1 MATRNVAELSKVF
14 LDLKSNSE
22 ETRTKAATEL
32 YEYAFATSQEVT
44 GEQFSKFTNDV
55 NRKIFELIQSQ
66 DIDEKIG
73 GIAALDKLIDLDGG
87 EENLTKVTRFANYLR
102 IVLPGTEQRIT
113 DAACNALG
121 HLAQVTGT
129 LATEFVEFEVK
140 RALEWLQGDRH
151 EAKRYAA
158 VLVLKELALN
168 APTLLYVFIP
178 QIIDLVWIGLRDS
191 KVSIREGAAS
201 TLSQCLALVQIREN
215 QIRRQWYRRIFE
227 EMQNGLKMSSS
238 DAIHGSLLALR
249 ELLIHAPKF
258 VEGRYTEVCEIVL
271 RYREHRESLVRQS
284 IITIIPDLAH
294 FNTDQFVN
302 NYLGISVGYLSNQT
316 KREKERSIAFLAIG
330 RVGMAVGRGIIEYL
344 DAIMVNIKGA
354 LKAQN
359 KSREDAGLFYCISLL
374 AIAVGPAL
382 TKHIQGLLDCM
393 FSGELTEP
401 FCQALVDLSTHIP
414 QLLPVI
420 QERLL
425 NVISMTLCHRP
436 YVHPGAP
443 DAYTSAPYG
452 SLVMCDLQQTSLQSQ
467 QNQQGHFE
475 QLPNSTAILLS
486 LRTLGTFDF
495 KGHML
500 HELVRECA
508 WLYLEEDSDDIRKAA
523 ALTCCQLLARDNI
536 CYQTSTHAMQLV
548 ADVLEKLLSIAIADP
563 DPSIRLAVLMALD
576 ERFDLHLAQ
585 AENIEALLIAFGDEA
600 FPTREAALRIIGRLV
615 IHNPACIMPS
625 LRKILIKLL
634 TELKYVSASRQ
645 KEESA
650 LLIAKLIQSAP
661 QLVEPYVDSI
671 LKVLV
676 TKAKCKETSPSV
688 VAKLLR
694 AIGELAHV
702 AGNEL
707 LPYLDDLMSIILD
720 TMQDQSSPNKRE
732 AALET
737 LSSVAAS
744 TGWVI
749 DPYTKYPT
757 LLTLLI
763 QILKTEPNHN
773 IRRHAVKAVGII
785 GALDPYRYKNTSVTG
800 NVPVSDVAEASAL
813 MSLNPT
819 SDEYYPAVA
828 IDALLKILRDPS
840 LSVHH
845 TAAVTA
851 IMFVFKTLSLKC
863 VPFLPQILPSI
874 LGIMRTCPPNILEF
888 YFQQL
893 GVLVTIVRQHIRGYI
908 NEFIQLI
915 QDFWTLSANIQSTA
929 LSLIEV
935 VSTALEGE
943 FKVYLPI
950 LLPMMIQ
957 IFDTDV
963 TTKRLPS
970 LRLIKALLFFGPIL
984 EDYLHLVIPAI
995 IKVAE
1000 RADSPTALREQA
1012 VLVLGLMSRKVCLTE
1027 ESSQI
1032 LHMLS
1037 RNLLTDSATLRVA
1050 VMETLCALIYQIGD
1064 EYILFIPMINKSMSK
1079 AGLRH
1084 EAYESLI
1091 AALLSNTGLPPDL
1104 DAAADKLFG
1113 QTDGQ
1118 DTQLLEV
1125 STKKLPVNQAQ
1136 LQKAWETSQRST
1148 RDDWQEW
1155 IRRFSVELLKE
1166 SPSHALRACA
1176 DLAGTY
1182 YPLAR
1187 ELFNSAFVSCWG
1199 ELFDQYQEELVRS
1212 LETALTSPNIPPETL
1227 QTLLHLAE
1235 FMEHDDKALPID
1247 IRTLAFHATKCHA
1260 YAKALHYKELEYMSD
1275 SAETNAD
1282 ALITINHQL
1291 QQMDSAFGVI
1301 AHTRQFKNADLK
1313 VEWLEKLNRWDASL
1327 AIYNQRL
1334 ESDPN
1339 DVEALLGRM
1348 RCLHNLGEWET
1359 LADLAQER
1367 WGLAEFDTRKIM
1379 APLSAAAAW
1388 GLNHWG
1394 LMDEYVA
1401 LMKQESPDSAFFRAI
1416 VAIHRNNFIEAQKLI
1431 EVTRELLDTEL
1442 TALIGE
1448 SYSRAYNIVVRIQML
1463 TELEEIIQY
1472 KQSFEHPEHQM
1483 FIRRIW
1489 TKRIYGCQNSVE
1501 VWQRILRV
1509 RALVVPPKDDIGIW
1523 VKFANLC
1530 RKSGRMNL
1538 SQKTLS
1544 RLLVVPSSDF
1554 MFTSFEENHPAV
1566 IYACMKH
1573 LWATGKRTQAFNQMK
1588 DFANSLVLKL
1598 GSDAREEKATYMDFN
1613 RPDNPPSPMSSQ
1625 VARCFLKL
1633 GDWQMALNN
1642 PLDEP
1647 SISEIIRSYLAAT
1660 QCDGTWYKGWH
1671 AWALAH
1677 VKVLQYYETTNAE
1690 VSHEVFLSHV
1700 IPGIYGFFK
1709 SISISKGNS
1718 LQDTLRLLT
1727 MWFKYGYLPEAQH
1740 TISNGTLTVTIDT
1753 WLQVIPQL
1761 IARIHVTNP
1770 QVRRLIHSLLADVG
1784 KQHPQAIVYSLT
1796 VASKSHS
1803 INRRKSALVILD
1815 KMRAHSANLVDQALL
1830 VSQELIRVAILW
1842 HEMWHEGLEDSS
1854 RLYFGEHNIE
1864 GMFTTLEPLHQMLE
1878 RGPETSREVSF
1889 MQAFGRD
1896 LAEAYDWC
1904 KKYKRT
1910 LNADDLSQ
1918 AWDLYY
1924 QVFKKITKQLPQLST
1939 LDLQHVSPKLL
1950 AAKNLD
1956 LAVPG
1961 SYVSGEPIVCI
1972 NSFAPTL
1979 IVMTTK
1985 QRPRR
1990 LSIRSSDGK
1999 ECQFLLKGHDDLR
2012 QDERVM
2018 QLFGLVNTL
2027 LLNDSETFK
2036 RRLNI
2041 RRYPVVPLSPNS
2053 GLIGWVPHS
2062 DTLHSLIR
2070 DYRDSRKILLNIE
2083 HRLMLQMAPDYDF
2096 LSLLQ
2101 KVEVFEY
2108 ALENTTGQ
2116 DLYKVLWLK
2125 SKNSEVWLD
2134 RRTNY
2139 TRSLALMSMVGYIL
2153 GLGDR
2158 HPSNLMLDRYTGQ
2171 VIHIDFGDCFEVAI
2185 NRDRYPER
2193 IPFRLTRMLINAM
2206 EVSGIDGNY
2215 RIACE
2220 HVMRVLRD
2228 NMDSLMAVLEAFIYD
2243 PLINWR
2249 LITQASPKGDGGTKL
2264 PPSQSTHHSRIE
2276 PEHFDGSK
2284 PVTLQVRKLN
2294 RMDLET
2300 GSQDDQDI
2308 NTEVANAK
2316 AMAIIQRVSSKL
2328 TGTDF
2333 KTLDALNVSDQVDRL
2348 IDQATSLENLSE
2360 CFIGWCP
2367 FW

>member
-1 MATRNVAELSKVF
+1 MATRSVTELAKVF
-14 LDLKSNSE
+14 LDLKSKSE
-22 ETRTKAATEL
+22 DIRIKAATEL
-32 YEYAFATSQEVT
+32 YDYAFATSQEVA
-44 GEQFSKFTNDV
+44 GEALTKFTNDL
-55 NRKIFELIQSQ
+55 NRRIFELIQSQ
-66 DIDEKIG
+66 DVDEKIG
-73 GIAALDKLIDLDGG
+73 GVTALDKLIDLDGG

-102 IVLPGTEQRIT
+102 IILPGTDPRIT
-113 DAACNALG
+113 VSACSALG
-121 HLAQVTGT
+121 HLARNTGT

-151 EAKRYAA
+151 EARRFAA

-178 QIIDLVWIGLRDS
+178 QIIDLVWVGLRDPKFS
-191 KVSIREGAAS
+191 VREGAANA
-201 TLSQCLALVQIREN
+201 LSQSLALVQVREN

-271 RYREHRESLVRQS
+271 RYREHRETLIRQT
-284 IITIIPDLAH
+284 IIQIIPDLAL
-294 FNTDQFVN
+294 FDPVQFAN
-302 NYLGISVGYLSNQT
+302 NYLGVYVGYLLMQI
-316 KREKERSIAFLAIG
+316 KRDKEHSMAFLAIG
-330 RVGMAVGRGIIEYL
+330 RVGMAVGRGIVDYL
-344 DAIMVNIKGA
+344 DAILTSVKDT
-354 LKAQN
+354 LKAQS
-359 KSREDAGLFYCISLL
+359 KLRDEVSAGPFQCISLL
-374 AIAVGPAL
+374 AISVGPAL
-382 TKHIQGLLDCM
+382 TKHIQGLLDYM
-393 FSGELTEP
+393 FTGDLTEP

-420 QERLL
+420 QGRLL
-425 NVISMTLCHRP
+425 NAISMILCHRV
-436 YVHPGAP
+436 YCHPGAP
-443 DAYTSAPYG
+443 KAYTNAPYG
-452 SLVMCDLQQTSLQSQ
+452 SLVLCDSQ
-467 QNQQGHFE
+467 PQIATGKPLNY
-475 QLPNSTAILLS
+475 TAILLA

-500 HELVRECA
+500 HELVHECA
-508 WLYLEEDSDDIRKAA
+508 WLYLEEDNGEIRKAA

-548 ADVLEKLLSIAIADP
+548 SDVLEKLLSIAIADP
-563 DPSIRLAVLMALD
+563 DPAIRYAVLTALD
-576 ERFDLHLAQ
+576 ERFDLHLAH
-585 AENIEALLIAFGDEA
+585 AENVEAVLIALGDEVFA
-600 FPTREAALRIIGRLV
+600 TRAAALKIVARLV
-615 IHNPACIMPS
+615 AHNPAFIMPS
-625 LRKILIKLL
+625 LRKLLIKLL
-634 TELKYVSASRQ
+634 TELKYSSASRQ

-650 LLIAKLIQSAP
+650 MLIAKLIQSAP
-661 QLVEPYVDSI
+661 CLVEPYVDSI
-671 LKVLV
+671 LQVLV
-676 TKAKCKETSPSV
+676 AKAQSKETSPGV
-688 VAKLLR
+688 AAKLLR

-702 AGNEL
+702 SGSEMV
-707 LPYLDDLMSIILD
+707 PYLDDLMLIVIETL
-720 TMQDQSSPNKRE
+720 QDQSSPNKRE
-732 AALET
+732 AALEM
-737 LSSVAAS
+737 LSRIIANS
-744 TGWVI
+744 GWVI
-749 DPYTKYPT
+749 EPYIKYPN

-763 QILKTEPNHN
+763 QILKTEQNVQ
-773 IRRHAVKAVGII
+773 IRRHTVKAVGVL
-785 GALDPYRYKNTSVTG
+785 GALDPYRYKNTAIPG
-800 NVPVSDVAEASAL
+800 GAPLSDAADGFAL

-819 SDEYYPAVA
+819 SEEYYPAVA
-828 IDALLKILRDPS
+828 INALLKVLRDPS

-845 TAAVTA
+845 TAVVTA

-863 VPFLPQILPSI
+863 VPFLPQILPPF

-893 GVLVTIVRQHIRGYI
+893 GVLVTIVKQHIRGYI

-915 QDFWTLSANIQSTA
+915 QDFWTLSTNIQSTA
-929 LSLIEV
+929 LSLIEFI
-935 VSTALEGE
+935 STALEGE
-943 FKVYLPI
+943 FKVYLPT
-950 LLPMMIQ
+950 LLPMMLH
-957 IFDTDV
+957 IFETDA
-963 TTKRLPS
+963 TSKRLPS
-970 LRLIKALLFFGPIL
+970 HRLIKALLFFGPIL
-984 EDYLHLVIPAI
+984 EDYLHLVIPAV

-1000 RADSPTALREQA
+1000 RVDCPTSLREQA
-1012 VLVLGLMSRKVCLTE
+1012 VLVMGLLSRKVCLTE

-1037 RNLLTDSATLRVA
+1037 RNLAIESASLRTA
-1050 VMETLCALIYQIGD
+1050 VMETLCVLIYQLRD
-1064 EYILFIPMINKSMSK
+1064 EYILFIPMINKVMVRS
-1079 AGLRH
+1079 GNIRH
-1084 EAYESLI
+1084 DVYETLV
-1091 AALLSNTGLPPDL
+1091 AALLNNCILPTDL
-1104 DAAADKLFG
+1104 DLAADRLFG
-1113 QTDGQ
+1113 HTDGH

-1125 STKKLPVNQAQ
+1125 STKKLPVNQQQ
-1136 LQKAWETSQRST
+1136 LKKAWETSQRST

-1155 IRRFSVELLKE
+1155 IRRFSVELLRE

-1187 ELFNSAFVSCWG
+1187 ELFNPAFVSCWG
-1199 ELFDQYQEELVRS
+1199 ELYEQFQEELVKS

-1247 IRTLAFHATKCHA
+1247 IRTLGMHAIKCHA
-1260 YAKALHYKELEYMSD
+1260 YAKALHYKELEFISD
-1275 SAETNAD
+1275 SLDSTVE
-1282 ALITINHQL
+1282 ALISINHQL
-1291 QQMDSAFGVI
+1291 QQPDSAIGI
-1301 AHTRQFKNADLK
+1301 ITHARHNKTIELK
-1313 VEWLEKLNRWDASL
+1313 EAWLEKLNRWDDGLVAYERKHAEEPDNS
-1327 AIYNQRL
+1327 
-1334 ESDPN
+1334 
-1339 DVEALLGRM
+1339 EALLGRM
-1348 RCLHNLGEWET
+1348 RCMHNLGEWEA
-1359 LADLAQER
+1359 LADLAQEQ
-1367 WGLAEFDTRKIM
+1367 WPCASFETRKAM

-1394 LMDEYVA
+1394 VMDEYIA
-1401 LMKQESPDSAFFRAI
+1401 LMKQKSPDSAFFRAI
-1416 VAIHRNNFIEAQKLI
+1416 VAMHRNNFGEMQALI
-1431 EVTRELLDTEL
+1431 NDTRELLDTEL
-1442 TALIGE
+1442 TALVGE
-1448 SYSRAYNIVVRIQML
+1448 SYNRAYNIVVRIQML
-1463 TELEEIIQY
+1463 AELEEIIQY
-1472 KQSFEHPEHQM
+1472 KQAFDQPDIQM
-1483 FIRRIW
+1483 FIRKTWTARIQ
-1489 TKRIYGCQNSVE
+1489 GCQRNVE

-1509 RALVVPPKDDIGIW
+1509 RALVVPPKEDLEIW
-1523 VKFANLC
+1523 IKFANLC

-1538 SQKTLS
+1538 SQRTLS
-1544 RLLVVPSSDF
+1544 GLLAEPMQEFINTPFDVNPPSVV
-1554 MFTSFEENHPAV
+1554 
-1566 IYACMKH
+1566 YACLKH
-1573 LWATGKRTQAFNQMK
+1573 LWATGQREAAYVQMK
-1588 DFANSLVLKL
+1588 EFTNGLVSKL
-1598 GSDAREEKATYMDFN
+1598 GGSPRNDLALHLDASNTKDGV
-1613 RPDNPPSPMSSQ
+1613 SSLSSQ
-1625 VARCFLKL
+1625 LARCFLKL
-1633 GDWQMALNN
+1633 GDWQIALN
-1642 PLDEP
+1642 DEITDDIIP
-1647 SISEIIRSYLAAT
+1647 EILRSYLAAT
-1660 QCDGTWYKGWH
+1660 QCDRDWYKAWH
-1671 AWALAH
+1671 AWALANF
-1677 VKVLQYYETTNAE
+1677 KVL
-1690 VSHEVFLSHV
+1690 VHHEKQHQSIPSNILISHV
-1700 IPGIYGFFK
+1700 VPSVQGFFR
-1709 SISISKGNS
+1709 SIAISKGNS

-1727 MWFKYGYLPEAQH
+1727 LWFKYGHQPDAHVAIGEGF
-1740 TISNGTLTVTIDT
+1740 STVSIDT

-1761 IARIHVTNP
+1761 IARIHVPHP
-1770 QVRRLIHSLLADVG
+1770 QVRRLIHQLLSDVG
-1784 KQHPQAIVYSLT
+1784 KEHPQALVYSLT

-1803 INRRKSALVILD
+1803 VNRRKSALLILD
-1815 KMRAHSANLVDQALL
+1815 KMRLHSASLVDQSLL

-1864 GMFTTLEPLHQMLE
+1864 GMFSTLEPLHQMLE
-1878 RGPETSREVSF
+1878 RGPETAREISF
-1889 MQAFGRD
+1889 MQTFGRD

-1910 LNADDLSQ
+1910 LNADDLNQ

-1939 LDLQHVSPKLL
+1939 LELQHVSPKLL
-1950 AAKNLD
+1950 EAKDFD

-1972 NSFAPTL
+1972 ASFVPTL
-1979 IVMTTK
+1979 VIITSK

-1990 LSIRSSDGK
+1990 LNIKGSDGK
-1999 ECQFLLKGHDDLR
+1999 ECQFLLKGHEDLR

-2027 LLNDSETFK
+2027 LHTDAETFK
-2036 RRLNI
+2036 RHLSI
-2041 RRYPVVPLSPNS
+2041 RRYPIVPLSPNS
-2053 GLIGWVPHS
+2053 GLIGWVPHC

-2158 HPSNLMLDRYTGQ
+2158 HPSNLMLDRFTGT

-2206 EVSGIDGNY
+2206 EVSGIEGNY
-2215 RIACE
+2215 RITCE

-2228 NMDSLMAVLEAFIYD
+2228 NKDSLMAVLEAFVHD

-2249 LITQASPKGDGGTKL
+2249 LMTQTSPKQDVGKPNRQT
-2264 PPSQSTHHSRIE
+2264 RIE
-2276 PEHFDGSK
+2276 PDAPADGSR
-2284 PVTLQVRKLN
+2284 PMTLQMRKTH
-2294 RMDLET
+2294 RHDLDS
-2300 GSQDDQDI
+2300 GSTDDQDHKPEI
-2308 NTEVANAK
+2308 LNAR
-2316 AMAIIQRVSSKL
+2316 ALAIINRVSNKL
-2328 TGTDF
+2328 SGRDF
-2333 KTLDALNVSDQVDRL
+2333 KQTTPLLVPIQVQRL
-2348 IDQATSLENLSE
+2348 IVQATSLENLSQ